1 MPERR
6 SLKSGLS
13 YGALSF
19 SCTVTI
25 AVVSSIVSAR
35 LYGVTVMGQFALVSA
50 PAAMIWFLSNAGE
63 QTAAVRMF
71 VDLPH
76 RHPRAT
82 GIWVVVYAFSM
93 ALTSAVGLLVL
104 VAAYLLLHGPLHHPN
119 LFPAA
124 AVNTLGCIFISNTA
138 WNLETP
144 MTAFMAG
151 RELFW
156 IRVAQPTVFVLIAI
170 GLSFTNLGVWALVIA
185 TVGSWGISLIQRSR
199 LIRPF
204 LSFRPSRT
212 EIRAAAK
219 ELPGMLSF
227 GIRIVPGNLATG
239 ISYEIGVWILGLNR
253 SVDVVGA
260 YSRAWSVIRRFTEA
274 NWRVSEMLFPS
285 LISRYRSGD
294 TEGFSRAA
302 LDTMR
307 YVLVIA
313 LLPAAIGGGAA
324 ESVMDIFG
332 PGFAEGAGA
341 FAILLIAPPLSMMQ
355 TIQSAVLLS
364 RDRPSAVSTASF
376 AQLIVTVVGTIALTP
391 SLGIIGPAIGVVAGF
406 ATGLVVQIVLLRGA
420 FEGHVRQ
427 MFPVTHMFGPVIA
440 YGVTFGVTRLLAET
454 ININILALL
463 AEATIGTA
471 VYLLVLFSI
480 ARPVQRDKNRIRG
493 VLEKLPLRNRP
504 AAQPQG

>member
-13 YGALSF
+13 YGAISF

-35 LYGVTVMGQFALVSA
+35 IYGVNVMGQFALVSA
-50 PAAMIWFLSNAGE
+50 PAAVIWFLSNAGE

-76 RHPRAT
+76 RHPRVT
-82 GIWVVVYAFSM
+82 GIWVVVYCFSM
-93 ALTSAVGLLVL
+93 VLTSTIGLLVL
-104 VAAYLLLHGPLHHPN
+104 VGAYFLMHGPLNHPG
-119 LFPAA
+119 LFPPT
-124 AVNTLGCIFISNTA
+124 AVNTLGCIFVSNTA

-144 MTAFMAG
+144 LTAFMAA

-156 IRVAQPTVFVLIAI
+156 IRIVQPSVFVLIAI
-170 GLSFTNLGVWALVIA
+170 SLSFTSLGVWALVAA
-185 TVGSWGISLIQRSR
+185 TVGSWGISLLQRSR

-204 LSFRPSRT
+204 LNFRPSRA

-219 ELPGMLSF
+219 ELPQMLSF

-285 LISRYRSGD
+285 LISRYRAGD
-294 TEGFSRAA
+294 TEGFSRAS

-307 YVLVIA
+307 YVLIIA

-324 ESVMDIFG
+324 KSAMDIFG
-332 PGFAEGAGA
+332 PGFAQGSGA
-341 FAILLIAPPLSMMQ
+341 FAVLLIAPALSMMQ
-355 TIQSAVLLS
+355 TIQEAVLLS
-364 RDRPSAVSTASF
+364 RDRPSAVSGASF
-376 AQLIVTVVGTIALTP
+376 AQLIVTVAGTILLTP
-391 SLGIIGPAIGVVAGF
+391 SLGIIGPAIGVIAGF
-406 ATGLVVQIVLLRGA
+406 ATGVMIQMVLLRGA
-420 FEGHVRQ
+420 FEGSARRF
-427 MFPVTHMFGPVIA
+427 FPVSHLVAPIVA
-440 YGVTFGVTRLLAET
+440 YVVTFLIARLLAET
-454 ININILALL
+454 IDINILALL
-463 AEATIGTA
+463 AEAAVGTA
-471 VYLLVLFSI
+471 VYLGVLFGI
-480 ARPVQRDKNRIRG
+480 ARPCQRDKDRISG
-493 VLEKLPLRNRP
+493 VAEKLPFFSRSS
-504 AAQPQG
+504 AESQA